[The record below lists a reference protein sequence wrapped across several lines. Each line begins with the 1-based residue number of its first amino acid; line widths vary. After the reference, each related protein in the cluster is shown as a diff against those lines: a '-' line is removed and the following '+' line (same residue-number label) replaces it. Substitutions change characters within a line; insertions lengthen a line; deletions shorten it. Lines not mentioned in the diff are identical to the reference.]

1 MLLTKITIMKTE
13 ASGRTDENKATV
25 RIEIRLSPKQAER
38 LNTKVEQTSL
48 TTSAFIRQK
57 LGVR

>member
-1 MLLTKITIMKTE
+1 MTENMKTE
-13 ASGRTDENKATV
+13 RTGRTDENKATV

-48 TTSAFIRQK
+48 TTSAFIRK
-57 LGVR
+57 KIGIR